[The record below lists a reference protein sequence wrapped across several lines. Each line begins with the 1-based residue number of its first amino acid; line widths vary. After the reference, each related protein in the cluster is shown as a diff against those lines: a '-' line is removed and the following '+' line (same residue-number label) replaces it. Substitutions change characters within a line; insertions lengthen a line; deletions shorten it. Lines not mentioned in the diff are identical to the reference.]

1 MRNELLVGTA
11 GTALSAFGTAMQTE
25 QTLRIIALIV
35 TIAGAI
41 LTYVIMPLINWYV
54 KAKKDGK
61 IDANEIKEGVDIIA
75 SGSEHVKDAIDKVDD
90 EKKEG
95 K

>member
-1 MRNELLVGTA
+1 MRDELLVGTA
-11 GTALSAFGTAMQTE
+11 GTALSAVGTAMQTE

-41 LTYVIMPLINWYV
+41 LTYVIMPLINWYL

-61 IDANEIKEGVDIIA
+61 IDANEIKEGVDIVA